1 MLKNIKII
9 FFILLPLILGFI
21 ISALFNAKG
30 EWYKNL
36 KKPEFIPPSIVFSIV
51 WPILYIFFGIS
62 MYYGIYYKSLIYWI
76 IPVIHLI
83 FNLSFTPVMFGA
95 NNLLAAFIITLF
107 TLITSLIIIWQFYTT
122 KSNIISIYL
131 LIPYVLWLSF
141 ATYLAYDIYILN
153 NVK

>member
-21 ISALFNAKG
+21 IGTLFNAKG

-83 FNLSFTPVMFGA
+83 LNLSFTPVMFGA

>member
-1 MLKNIKII
+1 
-9 FFILLPLILGFI
+9 
-21 ISALFNAKG
+21 
-30 EWYKNL
+30 
-36 KKPEFIPPSIVFSIV
+36 
-51 WPILYIFFGIS
+51 

-83 FNLSFTPVMFGA
+83 LNLSFTPVMFGA

-153 NVK
+153 NTK

>member
-21 ISALFNAKG
+21 ISTLFNAKR

-51 WPILYIFFGIS
+51 WSILYIFFGIS

-83 FNLSFTPVMFGA
+83 LNLSFTPVMFGA

-153 NVK
+153 NTK

>member
-1 MLKNIKII
+1 MEINKLQKKDVCIFSLYNFKNSIN
-9 FFILLPLILGFI
+9 
-21 ISALFNAKG
+21 LF
-30 EWYKNL
+30 
-36 KKPEFIPPSIVFSIV
+36 
-51 WPILYIFFGIS
+51 IFFGIS

-141 ATYLAYDIYILN
+141 ATYLAYDIYIPVSYTHLTLPTN
-153 NVK
+153 REV